1 MAHRVVP
8 VKRLPSTST
17 TMSLTPS
24 GGSTLSGS
32 RTSWGLPR
40 TLTPEAAHPRLIYQR
55 MTLYLILCPSTGL
68 SDLIDKDAHVCG
80 GLLLGRFT
88 G

>member
-1 MAHRVVP
+1 MGVTAD
-8 VKRLPSTST
+8 LDA
-17 TMSLTPS
+17 
-24 GGSTLSGS
+24 
-32 RTSWGLPR
+32 
-40 TLTPEAAHPRLIYQR
+40 EAAHPRLIYQR

-80 GLLLGRFT
+80 GLLLGRFI